1 MRDERDPPARR
12 KVFVSKGFHATTIAD
27 MAKKAGPAQ
36 ASA

>member
-1 MRDERDPPARR
+1 VRPAGQQ
-12 KVFVSKGFHATTIAD
+12 KVFVRKGFHATTIAD